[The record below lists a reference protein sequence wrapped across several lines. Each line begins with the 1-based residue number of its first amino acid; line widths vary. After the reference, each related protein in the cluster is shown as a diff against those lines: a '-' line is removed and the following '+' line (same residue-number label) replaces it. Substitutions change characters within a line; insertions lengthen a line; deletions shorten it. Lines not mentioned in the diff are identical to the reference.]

1 MSNWVIKL
9 EANKLLALAERL
21 KEKKRATG
29 GQEIRRL
36 PRPLGRVPL
45 SFAQERLWF
54 LDRLA
59 PESAIYNVPAGVR
72 LCGQLSAAVLAAVLT
87 EIVRRHEALRTR
99 FAADAASGGRLVQIV
114 DPPSPFALPVVDLAA
129 LPGRREEEAR
139 RRLSEESDRPFD
151 LARGPLVRALLLR
164 LSPIAAPAEHA
175 LVITMHHIASDA
187 WSSGILVQEVT
198 RLYPAF
204 ATGAPSPLS
213 ELPIGYADYAQWQRE
228 ILQGEELEKLVAY
241 WREKLSEPPPPL
253 ALPTDRPRP
262 AVQRAD
268 GGTAALALPAGAT
281 ARIRALARR
290 EGATLFMVVVAALQA
305 LLSRLSGEADLAVG
319 TTVAGRDRAE
329 LEGLIGFF
337 VNTLVLRTDLSGDP
351 PFHRLLARVRQTALE
366 AFAHQELPFEKL
378 VEELNPERSLA
389 HAPFFQVMCTL
400 QNAPDHALE
409 VPGLAF
415 APLDLPSHTAKFD
428 LALSAGDSEQGLSG
442 SLTYR
447 ADLFDAATARRLVAG
462 FEALLAGIAA
472 DPGAPLSRLPLLPA
486 AERAQLLFEW
496 SGSAAPGPI
505 DSALLHEPFEVW
517 ARVMP
522 EAPALLADGEPV
534 TYGELARR
542 ARRLAD
548 RLRAAGVGP
557 EARVGICV
565 ERSAAMVVAV
575 LGVLG
580 AGGAYVPLDPAYP
593 RERLDFMI
601 ADSGLSVL
609 LVGEGRASTRAF
621 DTARRPI
628 HVMPLAADDT
638 PVDPPPRTPAPASAL
653 SRSAGPQNL
662 AYVIYTSGST
672 GRSKGVAATHAGV
685 VQTVRAAAEL
695 YGLAP
700 GDRMLQLASLSF
712 DASAL
717 ELFTALAAG
726 ACLCLPRGG
735 PLSGAELAMELRE
748 RQITAAFLT
757 PSVLATLGDA
767 DLPDLRVLAVG
778 AEACPPE
785 LARRWSAGRR
795 LVNLYGPT
803 EASIFASAWPVGP
816 VRRSV
821 PAGRP
826 VPGARIYV
834 LDGWEPAPIGVAGE
848 IFLGGGSVARG
859 YLDRAERTAESFLPD
874 PFAAEPGTRLYRTGD
889 LGRWLPAGE
898 LEFLGRA
905 DGQVK
910 VRGYRIEL
918 GEIEAALAGHSEVD
932 RAAVALWGTDRL
944 VAYFVPARDAA
955 GTAPEELIPALR
967 AHLRGRLPE
976 FMLPAAFVPLA
987 ALPITASGKLDRA
1000 ALPAPEGRRAG
1011 AAEFVAPRS
1020 EVERAVA
1027 GVWQEVLGVERVGAN
1042 DSFFDLGGHSLL
1054 LVEVQ
1059 SKLRERL
1066 GEEVALLDLFKYPSV
1081 GALAGHLFARRA
1093 GGEAPAPL
1101 AIPAGRTALAR
1112 EVGWRDI
1119 AVVGMACRFPGAAD
1133 LEEFWRNLRD
1143 GVESISFFSPEEL
1156 ASSGL
1161 DPALIADPRYVAASG
1176 VLEGAEL
1183 FDAAFFDVS
1192 PREAKRIDPQHRAF
1206 LEVAAEALERAGYGG
1221 AGAGTSTAPR
1231 DGRRAERLRVGV
1243 YAGGGMN
1250 TYGFR
1255 SLAAG
1260 EEGGMDIVL
1269 GNDKDF
1275 LASRVSYKLNL
1286 RGPALAVQTACST
1299 SLVAIHL
1306 AAQALL
1312 GGECDLALAG
1322 GVTIQFPQRAGYLY
1336 QEGGTSSADG
1346 HNRAFDAGAG
1356 GTVGGDGVG
1365 VVVLKRLAAAL
1376 ADGDPVHA
1384 VLKGTAINNDGS
1396 SKIGFMAPSEEGQ
1409 AEVIAEAQALAG
1421 VSPASV
1427 GYVEAHGSATPIGD
1441 PIEVAALTRA
1451 FRAGGP
1457 GNPGT
1462 AGVGF
1467 CALGSVKSNVGHT
1480 GAAAGV
1486 AGFIKAVLAVEHG
1499 EIPPSLHYERANPAI
1514 DFASSPFYVASRLT
1528 AWPRGAEAE
1537 VPPRRA
1543 GVSSFGLG
1551 GTNAH
1556 AVIEQ
1561 APAREPA
1568 SPGRPW
1574 QLLSLSARSAAA
1586 LEAAT
1591 DRLAGYLDSAA
1602 DEDWADIAYSLHVGR
1617 RGFEHR
1623 RLVVA
1628 KGREDAAAAL
1638 RSRDPRRVLGSA
1650 LPRGGGERPVAFLF
1664 SGLGEQYPG
1673 LAAGLYRAEPA
1684 FREPFDRCAEA
1695 LLPELGLDLR
1705 ELLLSGGAAAAGEA
1719 TGGGGPDFR
1728 RLVGRGGGEPAA
1740 GPLDRTAVL
1749 QPALFAVE
1757 AALASLWRG
1766 WGIEPRAMLGYS
1778 LGEYVAAWISGVM
1791 SLEDALRLVAGRA
1804 RLIDAL
1810 PEGAMLAVSLSEDEV
1825 GPLLSGD
1832 RADRGN
1838 RSDRFAALSLA
1849 AVNGPSQAVVA
1860 GPVDAIAAFEE
1871 HLREAGCATRRLRT
1885 THAFHSRMLL
1895 PAAAGLTALARRIE
1909 LHPPRIPYLS
1919 NVTGGWIAAEQA
1931 TDPGYWAEHM
1941 CGPVRFG
1948 AAVAELWREPEQALL
1963 EIGPGQSLAT
1973 LCLQHPAAA
1982 AASDPVAVS
1991 SLRSVYERRPDR
2003 AVLLETLGKL
2013 WLAGVRIDW
2022 PRVYAHERR
2031 RRLALPTYAWER
2043 KPYLIDPRAG
2053 GQAFASHP
2061 GGGLYVASWRRSPA
2075 PAAPRPGELA
2085 ASGGR
2090 WLLFAEGAP
2099 GDGHG
2104 GIGVGARRAPAE
2116 RRLCGHGGPHRR
2128 TVRGGRGQRGR
2139 VCDRSGAAGGL
2150 RGAPRGADR
2159 PGRGA
2164 ADADRPS
2171 LEPSFSASRGRP
2183 RAGAGPGLPQRPPP
2197 GAGPRR
2203 VARGAGGIGADRD
2216 AGGGGHDRHLRSG
2229 AGERRRGPRSG
2240 ERAAR
2245 RPPERPA
2252 ARGSGALLPHHRPRP
2267 AAGRADRR
2275 PLGVPARRRARGGGP
2290 RPARGGGRRLSRAR
2304 ALAAVLRAGAAGA
2317 AGRHGRAP
2325 LARRR
2330 GRRPGPLR
2338 WGAPRRR

>member
-1 MSNWVIKL
+1 
-9 EANKLLALAERL
+9 
-21 KEKKRATG
+21 
-29 GQEIRRL
+29 
-36 PRPLGRVPL
+36 
-45 SFAQERLWF
+45 
-54 LDRLA
+54 
-59 PESAIYNVPAGVR
+59 
-72 LCGQLSAAVLAAVLT
+72 
-87 EIVRRHEALRTR
+87 
-99 FAADAASGGRLVQIV
+99 
-114 DPPSPFALPVVDLAA
+114 
-129 LPGRREEEAR
+129 
-139 RRLSEESDRPFD
+139 
-151 LARGPLVRALLLR
+151 
-164 LSPIAAPAEHA
+164 
-175 LVITMHHIASDA
+175 
-187 WSSGILVQEVT
+187 
-198 RLYPAF
+198 
-204 ATGAPSPLS
+204 
-213 ELPIGYADYAQWQRE
+213 
-228 ILQGEELEKLVAY
+228 
-241 WREKLSEPPPPL
+241 
-253 ALPTDRPRP
+253 
-262 AVQRAD
+262 
-268 GGTAALALPAGAT
+268 
-281 ARIRALARR
+281 
-290 EGATLFMVVVAALQA
+290 
-305 LLSRLSGEADLAVG
+305 
-319 TTVAGRDRAE
+319 
-329 LEGLIGFF
+329 
-337 VNTLVLRTDLSGDP
+337 
-351 PFHRLLARVRQTALE
+351 
-366 AFAHQELPFEKL
+366 
-378 VEELNPERSLA
+378 
-389 HAPFFQVMCTL
+389 
-400 QNAPDHALE
+400 
-409 VPGLAF
+409 
-415 APLDLPSHTAKFD
+415 
-428 LALSAGDSEQGLSG
+428 
-442 SLTYR
+442 
-447 ADLFDAATARRLVAG
+447 
-462 FEALLAGIAA
+462 
-472 DPGAPLSRLPLLPA
+472 
-486 AERAQLLFEW
+486 
-496 SGSAAPGPI
+496 
-505 DSALLHEPFEVW
+505 
-517 ARVMP
+517 
-522 EAPALLADGEPV
+522 
-534 TYGELARR
+534 
-542 ARRLAD
+542 
-548 RLRAAGVGP
+548 
-557 EARVGICV
+557 
-565 ERSAAMVVAV
+565 
-575 LGVLG
+575 
-580 AGGAYVPLDPAYP
+580 
-593 RERLDFMI
+593 
-601 ADSGLSVL
+601 
-609 LVGEGRASTRAF
+609 
-621 DTARRPI
+621 
-628 HVMPLAADDT
+628 
-638 PVDPPPRTPAPASAL
+638 
-653 SRSAGPQNL
+653 
-662 AYVIYTSGST
+662 
-672 GRSKGVAATHAGV
+672 
-685 VQTVRAAAEL
+685 
-695 YGLAP
+695 
-700 GDRMLQLASLSF
+700 
-712 DASAL
+712 
-717 ELFTALAAG
+717 
-726 ACLCLPRGG
+726 
-735 PLSGAELAMELRE
+735 
-748 RQITAAFLT
+748 
-757 PSVLATLGDA
+757 
-767 DLPDLRVLAVG
+767 
-778 AEACPPE
+778 
-785 LARRWSAGRR
+785 
-795 LVNLYGPT
+795 
-803 EASIFASAWPVGP
+803 
-816 VRRSV
+816 
-821 PAGRP
+821 
-826 VPGARIYV
+826 
-834 LDGWEPAPIGVAGE
+834 
-848 IFLGGGSVARG
+848 
-859 YLDRAERTAESFLPD
+859 
-874 PFAAEPGTRLYRTGD
+874 
-889 LGRWLPAGE
+889 
-898 LEFLGRA
+898 
-905 DGQVK
+905 
-910 VRGYRIEL
+910 
-918 GEIEAALAGHSEVD
+918 
-932 RAAVALWGTDRL
+932 
-944 VAYFVPARDAA
+944 
-955 GTAPEELIPALR
+955 
-967 AHLRGRLPE
+967 
-976 FMLPAAFVPLA
+976 
-987 ALPITASGKLDRA
+987 
-1000 ALPAPEGRRAG
+1000 
-1011 AAEFVAPRS
+1011 
-1020 EVERAVA
+1020 
-1027 GVWQEVLGVERVGAN
+1027 
-1042 DSFFDLGGHSLL
+1042 
-1054 LVEVQ
+1054 
-1059 SKLRERL
+1059 
-1066 GEEVALLDLFKYPSV
+1066 
-1081 GALAGHLFARRA
+1081 
-1093 GGEAPAPL
+1093 
-1101 AIPAGRTALAR
+1101 
-1112 EVGWRDI
+1112 
-1119 AVVGMACRFPGAAD
+1119 
-1133 LEEFWRNLRD
+1133 
-1143 GVESISFFSPEEL
+1143 
-1156 ASSGL
+1156 
-1161 DPALIADPRYVAASG
+1161 
-1176 VLEGAEL
+1176 
-1183 FDAAFFDVS
+1183 
-1192 PREAKRIDPQHRAF
+1192 
-1206 LEVAAEALERAGYGG
+1206 
-1221 AGAGTSTAPR
+1221 
-1231 DGRRAERLRVGV
+1231 
-1243 YAGGGMN
+1243 
-1250 TYGFR
+1250 
-1255 SLAAG
+1255 
-1260 EEGGMDIVL
+1260 MDIIL

-1306 AAQALL
+1306 AAQGLL

-1365 VVVLKRLAAAL
+1365 VVVLKRLAVAL

-1441 PIEVAALTRA
+1441 PIEVAALSRA

-1499 EIPPSLHYERANPAI
+1499 EIPPSLHYEHANPAI

-1728 RLVGRGGGEPAA
+1728 RLVGRGGEPAA

-1832 RADRGN
+1832 RGDRGE

-1895 PAAAGLTALARRIE
+1895 PAAAGLTALARQIE

-1919 NVTGGWIAAEQA
+1919 NVTGGWITAEQA

-2043 KPYLIDPRAG
+2043 KPYLIEPGGEPGAG
-2053 GQAFASHP
+2053 AASESRSAASAVA

-2085 ASGGR
+2085 AAGGR

-2104 GIGVGARRAPAE
+2104 GLGSALAE
-2116 RRLCGHGGPHRR
+2116 R
-2128 TVRGGRGQRGR
+2128 
-2139 VCDRSGAAGGL
+2139 
-2150 RGAPRGADR
+2150 
-2159 PGRGA
+2159 
-2164 ADADRPS
+2164 
-2171 LEPSFSASRGRP
+2171 
-2183 RAGAGPGLPQRPPP
+2183 
-2197 GAGPRR
+2197 
-2203 VARGAGGIGADRD
+2203 
-2216 AGGGGHDRHLRSG
+2216 LRS
-2229 AGERRRGPRSG
+2229 AGC
-2240 ERAAR
+2240 A
-2245 RPPERPA
+2245 
-2252 ARGSGALLPHHRPRP
+2252 
-2267 AAGRADRR
+2267 
-2275 PLGVPARRRARGGGP
+2275 V
-2290 RPARGGGRRLSRAR
+2290 
-2304 ALAAVLRAGAAGA
+2304 AVLRAGEQFAAAGDEANAPEYGIHPGRPEDYA
-2317 AGRHGRAP
+2317 ALLAALTARGEDLPTRIVHLWSLGSPEPSGFERSLELGFHSLLLLARALGGVLAARAASGLPVPPAMEAVIVTHGLERVSAADALDPASAPLAAVRSVLPREVPGLVCRTIDLALPGGRMNDRLDDRLPAVLAGELAAADRGRREQAAVAYRGRERWTRAFEPVPAKADGAPRLWQDGAVVALGRFAGDLRAAAEHLEGGAKARLAVIEPPAESRAEPMPDVLSYALDLADGGAGLAEILAEIETRLGPVRGVLVGELDGSDPVPRAP
-2325 LARRR
+2325 LAALAASECDRRFALVR
-2330 GRRPGPLR
+2330 GREAALRTALGARDLELCLRLLPRDPLAAGPGDGLSAALDLMAEAVAGDTER
-2338 WGAPRRR
+2338 AGGAPWTSLGGMAASGVDAAGESLEGSAGIALGAALDRLLEYGPAARFIASPLDPWLALARGAEPTAMAEEAAAPAGGAVGRHARPKLRNPYVSPSNDLERQLAEIWQDLLGIDQVGIHDSFFDLGGDSLLGTQVVTRVRERFGVDVPLAGLFELPTPAGLAGRIEAARPAGEAEAESTRLERMLERLEDLSPEEVERMLADRGAS